1 MNKTI
6 VVVGSL
12 NMDLVV
18 RAPRHPAPGE
28 TLIGSDFQTFPGG
41 KGANQAVAAA
51 RLGAQV
57 RMLGRVGQDAFGNAL
72 LNTVQQNG
80 VDTTFIR
87 YDEKASTGVALITL
101 DSAGQ
106 NTIVVAP
113 GANMRVSPRDIEEAE
128 AAFEGADL
136 LLTQLECP
144 LETVQAAVRMAHRH
158 GLRVVLNPAPA
169 RPLPVELL
177 PQIDYLL
184 PNEPELC
191 HIVEGQTE
199 LSSAAAWL
207 IDNGISHLV
216 VTLGEEGALLITSDA
231 QEKFPAFAVQVVDTV
246 AAGDAFA
253 GAFCVALIEGKPL
266 QEAVIWGN
274 AAGAIAVTRPGAQP
288 SLPTREELM
297 QFLEEKKAI

>member
-87 YDEKASTGVALITL
+87 YDEKAATGVALITL

-113 GANMRVSPRDIEEAE
+113 GANMRVSPQDIEEAE

-158 GLRVVLNPAPA
+158 GLRVALNPAPA
-169 RPLPVELL
+169 HPLPAELL

-199 LSSAAAWL
+199 LSSAAGWL

-216 VTLGEEGALLITSDA
+216 VTLGEQGALLITSDS

-253 GAFCVALIEGKPL
+253 GAFCVALIEGRPL
-266 QEAVIWGN
+266 REAVIWGN

>member
-1 MNKTI
+1 M
-6 VVVGSL
+6 
-12 NMDLVV
+12 
-18 RAPRHPAPGE
+18 
-28 TLIGSDFQTFPGG
+28 
-41 KGANQAVAAA
+41 
-51 RLGAQV
+51 
-57 RMLGRVGQDAFGNAL
+57 
-72 LNTVQQNG
+72 
-80 VDTTFIR
+80 DTTFIR
-87 YDEKASTGVALITL
+87 YDEKSATGVALITL
-101 DSAGQ
+101 DSVGQ

-113 GANMRVSPRDIEEAE
+113 GANMQVSPRDIEEAE

-169 RPLPVELL
+169 HPLPAELL

-191 HIVEGQTE
+191 RIVEGQME
-199 LSSAAAWL
+199 LSSAAGWL
-207 IDNGISHLV
+207 KDNGISHLV
-216 VTLGEEGALLITSDA
+216 VTLGEQGALLITSDS

-253 GAFCVALIEGKPL
+253 GAFCVALIEGRPL
-266 QEAVIWGN
+266 REAVIWGN